1 MPAIWAAKLITVA
14 IVDFTEI
21 YYFVGRK
28 RVLENHITVLAKMWE
43 ECLEV
48 ICRLGVGHSSFLS
61 KNVCE
66 ELSFANYSK
75 V

>member
-1 MPAIWAAKLITVA
+1 MPTIWAAKLLAVA
-14 IVDFTEI
+14 IEKFTEI
-21 YYFVGRK
+21 YYFVGRE

-48 ICRLGVGHSSFLS
+48 ICRLGIGHSFFLS

-66 ELSFANYSK
+66 ELFRANYSK